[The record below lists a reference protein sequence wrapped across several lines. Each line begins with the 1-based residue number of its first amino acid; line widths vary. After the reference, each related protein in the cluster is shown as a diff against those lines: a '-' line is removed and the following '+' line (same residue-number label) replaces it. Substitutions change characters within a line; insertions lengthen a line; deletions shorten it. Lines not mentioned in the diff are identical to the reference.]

1 MMNRLE
7 GNGSREAKIRY
18 LDADFQILVP
28 GSFVLCA
35 FTGEQIPLDELRYWS
50 VARQEAYIDAD
61 ASLKAE
67 LRAGDYSSPKG

>member
-7 GNGSREAKIRY
+7 GNGSREAKVRY

-28 GSFVLCA
+28 GSYVVCA
-35 FTGEQIPLDELRYWS
+35 ITGEQIPLDELRYWN
-50 VARQEAYIDAD
+50 VARQEAYADAT

-67 LRAGDYSSPKG
+67 LLHGDHPARG

>member
-28 GSFVLCA
+28 GSYVVCA
-35 FTGEQIPLDELRYWS
+35 LTGEQIPLDELRYWN
-50 VARQEAYIDAD
+50 VARQEANADAA

-67 LRAGDYSSPKG
+67 LLHGDHPARG